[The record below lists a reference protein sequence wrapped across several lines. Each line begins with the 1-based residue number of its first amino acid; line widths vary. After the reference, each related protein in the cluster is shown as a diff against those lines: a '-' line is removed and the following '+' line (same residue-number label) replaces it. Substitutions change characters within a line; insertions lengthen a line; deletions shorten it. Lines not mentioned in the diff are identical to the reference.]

1 MTYTRMILVISTKYA
16 RVQAK
21 ETGLLG
27 GGGGGATSVDNYAHA
42 IKKREANMNF
52 KVETQKINHCALLQP
67 EM

>member
-21 ETGLLG
+21 ETGLG
-27 GGGGGATSVDNYAHA
+27 GGRHRSTIILHFCAHA

-52 KVETQKINHCALLQP
+52 KVEPQKINHCALLQP